1 MDGVNRN
8 LHTQAIDLRIQI
20 EESKYGRPLT
30 AKEKQDII
38 NEQLE
43 RPATVAGRHYNMAQN
58 GGRGGMR
65 AMTAA
70 APQTK
75 AIMEEDDSSS
85 GSVSSDWD
93 DWKDPEYIEE
103 QRAALQ
109 EFSQKQRDIK
119 TANSTKKKKK
129 KPKKKKNRGGPTT
142 GDALDDDLESE
153 FRSHNDVSDYN
164 TKSRMIDQDDEE

>member
-1 MDGVNRN
+1 M
-8 LHTQAIDLRIQI
+8 I
-20 EESKYGRPLT
+20 
-30 AKEKQDII
+30 
-38 NEQLE
+38 
-43 RPATVAGRHYNMAQN
+43 
-58 GGRGGMR
+58 
-65 AMTAA
+65 
-70 APQTK
+70 
-75 AIMEEDDSSS
+75 S

>member
-1 MDGVNRN
+1 
-8 LHTQAIDLRIQI
+8 
-20 EESKYGRPLT
+20 
-30 AKEKQDII
+30 
-38 NEQLE
+38 
-43 RPATVAGRHYNMAQN
+43 MAQN

-103 QRAALQ
+103 
-109 EFSQKQRDIK
+109 
-119 TANSTKKKKK
+119 
-129 KPKKKKNRGGPTT
+129 
-142 GDALDDDLESE
+142 
-153 FRSHNDVSDYN
+153 
-164 TKSRMIDQDDEE
+164 